1 MSLLTIMFYHIHPVL
16 EDNLHLEL
24 LQALFLQEE
33 INSYIVFG
41 LVNPLP
47 GKIPEPGL
55 WGGSSESEKALYS
68 DILL

>member
-1 MSLLTIMFYHIHPVL
+1 MVYHILPVL

-33 INSYIVFG
+33 INSYLFFG

-55 WGGSSESEKALYS
+55 WGGSRDSEKALCS
-68 DILL
+68 DILP